1 MSSKIQNQS
10 AKVWQILTNPK
21 TAKTYKDAIVIT
33 WNILKETAVLLW
45 LVVCLVLVATD
56 WFWTNSILAGRR
68 SRLWLSSLEGVDT
81 SDLTSEAGKKLLSA
95 SKASVLGTISQAR
108 EQLGL
113 PQKKEP
119 VLAIPEQKEKEP
131 ASAEAPSPAPTYAV
145 PSPTPTPEQTPSPTT
160 PSAAPPP
167 SEPPSEPSSSEL
179 SSSEP
184 PSEPPS
190 EPSSSELPSS
200 EPSSESSSSEPS
212 SLEPS
217 SDNDETGSV

>member
-10 AKVWQILTNPK
+10 AKVWQILANPE

-45 LVVCLVLVATD
+45 LVVCLVLVAAD

-95 SKASVLGTISQAR
+95 SKASFLGTISQAR

-113 PQKKEP
+113 PQKKDP

-131 ASAEAPSPAPTYAV
+131 VSAETPSPTPAYAV
-145 PSPTPTPEQTPSPTT
+145 PSPTPTPEQTPSPAT
-160 PSAAPPP
+160 PSAAPLP
-167 SEPPSEPSSSEL
+167 
-179 SSSEP
+179 
-184 PSEPPS
+184 
-190 EPSSSELPSS
+190 EPSSSELPSP
-200 EPSSESSSSEPS
+200 ESSFESSSSEPS
-212 SLEPS
+212 SSEPS
-217 SDNDETGSV
+217 SDNNETGESSI